1 MCYKS
6 LSSPEKWILTGIP
19 VLFIVGSFM
28 HFLYDFT
35 SKNVIIG
42 IIAPVNE
49 SVWEHL
55 KMILLPVILWWTI
68 YYLAVGGIYNIDK
81 NKWFT
86 AALAALLT
94 ALITIPL
101 LFYFYTRAFGI
112 ELLIVDILLLFIAL
126 LFGQLAG
133 LHFYKYT
140 KGIDS
145 TISISIIFSLIFLFI
160 LFTFYPP
167 HLPLFKDGPT
177 GKYGIY

>member
-1 MCYKS
+1 MNYKT

-19 VLFIVGSFM
+19 ILFFIGSFM

-35 SKNVIIG
+35 GANVIIG
-42 IIAPVNE
+42 TIAPMNE

-55 KMILLPVILWWTI
+55 KMVLLPVILWWTI
-68 YYLAVGGIYNIDK
+68 YYLAVGKINNIDK

-86 AALAALLT
+86 GALVSLLT

-101 LFYFYTRAFGI
+101 LFYFYTSAFGV
-112 ELLIVDILLLFIAL
+112 ELLVVDILLLFLAL

-133 LHFYKYT
+133 LHFYKYYV
-140 KGIDS
+140 GINS
-145 TISISIIFSLIFLFI
+145 IISISIFVLLIFLFI

-167 HLPLFKDGPT
+167 HLPLFRDSNT
-177 GKYGIY
+177 LKYGIY